1 MKTVEITRSI
11 SSHRAGDIV
20 ELASMEADFIV
31 SRGYGVLVDKKD
43 EPKKR
48 KPRRNP
54 AKAVEK
60 KYMANGL

>member
-11 SSHRAGDIV
+11 SSHQPGDIV
-20 ELASMEADFIV
+20 KLTSMEADFII
-31 SRGYGVLVDKKD
+31 SRGYGILVDDKA

-54 AKAVEK
+54 AKSVEK
-60 KYMANGL
+60 KYTANGL